1 MVNINNN
8 NSSNNYDYLD
18 EDDFYYDDE
27 PLEASSDDF
36 SLSLPEPLREARAM
50 EEGSNYEI
58 CDKIF
63 LEQAIFLAD
72 YEDDFVYEKRI
83 VRYYPTYESL
93 SDKELRAYFTW
104 RTKWKNGDKQ
114 EGSIC
119 FAFIYTYE
127 LLKLVGCTDATDAFR
142 KLNALMHDYAEFFS
156 KIRMYLKPWL
166 IDFVAYYDLDPAL
179 LLETGIDE
187 IRWDKAL
194 DVLSK
199 AQMLDD
205 SEIFQ
210 AVLELSGAVL
220 QKSRFYKQYPKMV
233 EKVVAG
239 IIRQIDA
246 HYAKNCQKTW
256 IDSYFGSIW
265 RSPTEFFD
273 RAVFFDREP
282 QNSGQKIL
290 SSSRYYKRYYG
301 IWTTYS
307 RDYNSSARKKFLD
320 ILRTVDALLR
330 DATDFPYPTQPK
342 VKTKWIIA
350 AINEEI
356 QKWYEAEEKAKAE
369 AEKARMERMRL
380 SLDLSRL
387 GNIRS
392 DSTETRDK
400 LLTEEEIAE
409 TSSENAK
416 TIAEEPE
423 KSEKSETAE
432 NPGFSSL
439 SPQERRYLR
448 CLLEGT
454 PTNWLASEG
463 LLPSLICD
471 SINEKLYDI
480 FSDTV
485 LENGELVEDY
495 KDEIKDNI

>member
-1 MVNINNN
+1 MC
-8 NSSNNYDYLD
+8 NSNSCDFQD
-18 EDDFYYDDE
+18 ELQHIQGDE
-27 PLEASSDDF
+27 EDCYFDEQIVIPSSYVSVPF
-36 SLSLPEPLREARAM
+36 PKQLLEARAL
-50 EEGSNYEI
+50 ERDFDYRTVSR
-58 CDKIF
+58 DKLF
-63 LEQAIFLAD
+63 FQQALLLVD
-72 YEDDFVYEKRI
+72 YEDDFVYTKRV
-83 VRYYPTYESL
+83 VRYYPTYQSL

-104 RTKWKNGDKQ
+104 RTKWRKGDKQ

-127 LLKLVGCTDATDAFR
+127 LLQLVGCADATDAFR
-142 KLNALMHDYAEFFS
+142 KLNALMHNYAKFFS

-199 AQMLDD
+199 AQILDD

-210 AVLELSGAVL
+210 AILELSGAVL

-256 IDSYFGSIW
+256 IDSYFGSIL

-273 RAVFFDREP
+273 RAVFYDPEP
-282 QNSGQKIL
+282 RKSGQKIL
-290 SSSRYYKRYYG
+290 SSSRYYKCHYG
-301 IWTTYS
+301 IWTMYS
-307 RDYNSSARKKFLD
+307 REYSSSARKKFLD
-320 ILRTVDALLR
+320 ILRTADALLR

-356 QKWYEAEEKAKAE
+356 QKWYEAEEKTKAE

-380 SLDLSRL
+380 SLDLSQL

-400 LLTEEEIAE
+400 LLTEEEIE
-409 TSSENAK
+409 GESAK
-416 TIAEEPE
+416 IPEFTVEE
-423 KSEKSETAE
+423 SEKSE

-439 SPQERRYLR
+439 SPQEKRYLR